1 LKLLRLKAQE
11 AFIDK
16 ENKMYLS
23 NQALGTIMICL
34 QKALVEEQD
43 IVPMLKKL
51 VFVESGE
58 GLLVSNPP
66 EAITP
71 ERLQELV
78 DAIPV
83 ETV

>member
-1 LKLLRLKAQE
+1 M
-11 AFIDK
+11 
-16 ENKMYLS
+16 NLS
-23 NQALGTIMICL
+23 DQALGSIMICL

-43 IVPMLKKL
+43 IVPMLKEL
-51 VFVESGE
+51 NFIESGE

-66 EAITP
+66 EAFTP

>member
-1 LKLLRLKAQE
+1 M
-11 AFIDK
+11 
-16 ENKMYLS
+16 NLS
-23 NQALGTIMICL
+23 NQALGSIMICL

-43 IVPMLKKL
+43 IVPMLREL
-51 VFVESGE
+51 NFVESGD

-66 EAITP
+66 ETITP

>member
-1 LKLLRLKAQE
+1 MKLLRLKAQE